1 MNLASSAT
9 FPPPLYTSMSSG
21 NNYTTIKPVPLP
33 SFIMKASSILIL
45 IFVGVSVAA
54 PGTPV
59 QGDMLEVRQ
68 QTPRPQPTASPS
80 TCTPGKYRC
89 SGSDIQ
95 VCNSSKQWILSAKC
109 SPKKCS
115 EQNGGAYCI

>member
-1 MNLASSAT
+1 
-9 FPPPLYTSMSSG
+9 
-21 NNYTTIKPVPLP
+21 
-33 SFIMKASSILIL
+33 MKASSILAL
-45 IFVGVSVAA
+45 IFVGVAVAA

-59 QGDMLEVRQ
+59 QGAVLEGRQ
-68 QTPRPQPTASPS
+68 TKPTPPKNTPKPSSPPT

-95 VCNSSKQWILSAKC
+95 VCNSSKQWVLSAKC

>member
-1 MNLASSAT
+1 
-9 FPPPLYTSMSSG
+9 
-21 NNYTTIKPVPLP
+21 
-33 SFIMKASSILIL
+33 MKASSILAL
-45 IFVGVSVAA
+45 IFVGVAVAA

-59 QGDMLEVRQ
+59 QGAVLEGRQ
-68 QTPRPQPTASPS
+68 IKPTPPKNTPKPSSPPT

-95 VCNSSKQWILSAKC
+95 VCNSSKQWVLSAKC